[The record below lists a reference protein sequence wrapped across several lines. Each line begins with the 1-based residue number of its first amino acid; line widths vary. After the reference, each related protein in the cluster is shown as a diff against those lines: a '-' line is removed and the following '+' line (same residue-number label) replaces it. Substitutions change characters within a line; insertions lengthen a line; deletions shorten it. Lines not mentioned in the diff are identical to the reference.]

1 MDNNLQPWT
10 AQERPPDT
18 NPAEAAFTEL
28 SSRIAVVETLLRGI
42 AAKREAMP
50 DYSGTLEEMAALLEK
65 MRKAINTL
73 AARPA
78 MQITRDEMTTQVAA
92 AAAKA
97 RAEDAATIAQAQ
109 ERMTKAA
116 ARIEYH
122 EGRVATA
129 RDQRRHRHLW
139 GIGGLLG
146 GIALWSFL
154 PGVTLRALPQGWHM
168 PENMARHIIGEP
180 TLWDAGTRLMWAD
193 SPRAWDAL
201 SEAANMLHDNR
212 DAIKACQ
219 RAAAKTKKPARC
231 TVTVA
236 WPG

>member
-1 MDNNLQPWT
+1 MDNSLQPWT

-28 SSRIAVVETLLRGI
+28 SSRIAVVETLLRGV

-78 MQITRDEMTTQVAA
+78 MQITPDEMATQIAA

-109 ERMTKAA
+109 ERITKAA
-116 ARIEYH
+116 ARLEYH
-122 EGRVATA
+122 EGRVATS

-139 GIGGLLG
+139 GIGGVLG
-146 GIALWSFL
+146 GMLLWSFL
-154 PGVTLRALPQGWHM
+154 PGMTLRALPQGWHM
-168 PENMARHIIGEP
+168 PEAPPRMGCAHRGRQHAPRQPRCHREMP
-180 TLWDAGTRLMWAD
+180 RDREAGAQTHT
-193 SPRAWDAL
+193 
-201 SEAANMLHDNR
+201 LHD
-212 DAIKACQ
+212 
-219 RAAAKTKKPARC
+219 
-231 TVTVA
+231 
-236 WPG
+236 